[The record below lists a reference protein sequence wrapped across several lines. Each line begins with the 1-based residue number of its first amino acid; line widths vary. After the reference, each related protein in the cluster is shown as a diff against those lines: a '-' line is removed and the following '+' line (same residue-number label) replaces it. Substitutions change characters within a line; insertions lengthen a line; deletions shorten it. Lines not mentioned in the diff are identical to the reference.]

1 MSPKIRSKETDV
13 LVDTILYSCLF
24 YVLSHPSMYASV
36 TVGQNLMTDRQAV
49 HAMLFAVSYLAIQKL
64 TKRI

>member
-1 MSPKIRSKETDV
+1 
-13 LVDTILYSCLF
+13 
-24 YVLSHPSMYASV
+24 MYASV